1 MNILGVVTGLPLW
14 REALRGLAAILCNA
28 IYSIISLMFQV
39 FVTVAQANIFDET
52 TLAPIYQRVTLILTI
67 VMTFYITFEFIKY
80 IIQPDTMG
88 DKDKGVG
95 NIAVKI
101 VIVIVLIA
109 MVPKIF
115 SLAYNLQGRI
125 INQNVI
131 GKVILGSTD
140 QDYNKIGYEFSSDM
154 LGEFYKI
161 GECRNSSSKCQSTG
175 TKYDENIDK
184 IKTTGVVN
192 ILPGINDSEN
202 EDQGGIFENET
213 PAIDF
218 NGFMAI
224 IVGGLIVYILVLYSI
239 DLGVRYAQLLY
250 LQVIAPIA
258 IMGYLLPKKDGI
270 FQKWTKQCFTT
281 YLDVFIRLS
290 VIYFVLLLI
299 DMIGNNKTS
308 IFAGISGT
316 NGAIETFAYIAIV
329 LGLLL
334 FAQRAP
340 KLLQELFP
348 SSGAAG
354 IGMGLGAK
362 SRFEPAI
369 KAVKGIGNT
378 IGTGRRVA
386 GALGGFAAGTAV
398 GKGFGGRLRAGAAGA
413 KTGFDKN
420 RKGLL
425 NGSVYKRVQQAK
437 FAGEKKREE
446 EEEIV
451 ANAPVGTSRGR
462 ALNQS
467 LYKQEH
473 WANVAKEQDR
483 QLKHYDV
490 PKATMDALTSQI
502 DEMKQIKVLK
512 LAVKAAENRGAPAEE
527 IKTLDARYKAACQT
541 VRQQVVKN
549 GGNLETIL
557 QDQKNGKFLKFTYD
571 ELDANGFAKYETDST
586 GAVVYENGKPKK
598 IQHEV
603 TFQFDSG
610 DQNFASPTYTIA
622 HSEYEKAMSSD
633 VLKNIEVEINGS
645 KKKIG
650 SLTEE
655 EYITYIHKIKD
666 AMAAPKT
673 EFENSHEFEEA
684 HAFAKGGETSGKK

>member
-1 MNILGVVTGLPLW
+1 MLILGMPLW
-14 REALRGLAAILCNA
+14 RQALRGLGAIICNW
-28 IYSIISLMFQV
+28 IYGLISFLFQV
-39 FVTVAQANIFDET
+39 FVTVAQANIFDEN
-52 TLAPIYQRVTLILTI
+52 TLGPIYQRITLILTI
-67 VMTFYITFEFIKY
+67 VMTFYITFEFVKY

-88 DKDKGVG
+88 DKEKGIG
-95 NIAVKI
+95 NIGLKI
-101 VIVIVLIA
+101 IIVIVLIA
-109 MVPKIF
+109 MVPRIF
-115 SLAYNLQGRI
+115 SLAYSLQGRI
-125 INQNVI
+125 LNQNVI
-131 GKVILGSTD
+131 GKVILGSAK
-140 QDYNKIGYEFSSDM
+140 QDYNKIGNEFAADM
-154 LGEFYKI
+154 LETFYYPEEESNI
-161 GECRNSSSKCQSTG
+161 GTG
-175 TKYDENIDK
+175 TREQYEENMSDIRTK
-184 IKTTGVVN
+184 GKVN
-192 ILPGINDSEN
+192 ILPSITSPDTPS
-202 EDQGGIFENET
+202 GGSMPYIHF
-213 PAIDF
+213 D
-218 NGFMAI
+218 GLMAI
-224 IVGGLIVYILVLYSI
+224 VVGGLIVYILILYSI
-239 DLGVRYAQLLY
+239 DLGLRYAQLLY
-250 LQVIAPIA
+250 LQVMAPIA

-270 FQKWTKQCFTT
+270 FQKWTKQCLTT

-290 VIYFVLLLI
+290 LMYFALLLI
-299 DMIGNNKTS
+299 NLIGKNRGDL
-308 IFAGISGT
+308 FAGIPGT
-316 NGAIETFAYIAIV
+316 NGTVETFAYIAII

-334 FAQRAP
+334 FVQKAP
-340 KLLQELFP
+340 KLLQDLLGQ
-348 SSGAAG
+348 SSVAG

-362 SRFEPAI
+362 SRFEPTI
-369 KAVKGIGNT
+369 KAVKRTGNI

>member
-1 MNILGVVTGLPLW
+1 MLILGMPLW
-14 REALRGLAAILCNA
+14 RQALRGLGAIICNW
-28 IYSIISLMFQV
+28 IYGLISFLFQV
-39 FVTVAQANIFDET
+39 FVTVAQANIFDEN
-52 TLAPIYQRVTLILTI
+52 TLGPIYQRITLILTI
-67 VMTFYITFEFIKY
+67 VMTFYITFEFVKY

-88 DKDKGVG
+88 DKEKGIG
-95 NIAVKI
+95 NIGLKI
-101 VIVIVLIA
+101 IIVIVLIA
-109 MVPKIF
+109 MVPRIF
-115 SLAYNLQGRI
+115 SLAYSLQGRI
-125 INQNVI
+125 LNQNVI
-131 GKVILGSTD
+131 GKVILGSAK
-140 QDYNKIGYEFSSDM
+140 QDYNKIGNEFAADM
-154 LGEFYKI
+154 LETFYYPEEESNI
-161 GECRNSSSKCQSTG
+161 GTG
-175 TKYDENIDK
+175 TREQYEENMSDIRTK
-184 IKTTGVVN
+184 GKVN
-192 ILPGINDSEN
+192 ILPSITSPDTPS
-202 EDQGGIFENET
+202 GGSMPYIHF
-213 PAIDF
+213 D
-218 NGFMAI
+218 GLMAI
-224 IVGGLIVYILVLYSI
+224 VVGGLIVYILILYSI
-239 DLGVRYAQLLY
+239 DLGLRYAQLLY
-250 LQVIAPIA
+250 LQVMAPIA

-270 FQKWTKQCFTT
+270 FQKWTKQCLTT

-290 VIYFVLLLI
+290 LMYFALLLI
-299 DMIGNNKTS
+299 NLIGKNRGDL
-308 IFAGISGT
+308 FAGIPGT
-316 NGAIETFAYIAIV
+316 NGTVETFAYIAII

-334 FAQRAP
+334 FVQKAP
-340 KLLQELFP
+340 KLLQDLLGQ
-348 SSGAAG
+348 SSVAG

-362 SRFEPAI
+362 SRFEPTI
-369 KAVKGIGNT
+369 KAVKRTGNI

-650 SLTEE
+650 SLL
-655 EYITYIHKIKD
+655 
-666 AMAAPKT
+666 
-673 EFENSHEFEEA
+673 FLLL
-684 HAFAKGGETSGKK
+684 

>member
-1 MNILGVVTGLPLW
+1 MLILGMPLW
-14 REALRGLAAILCNA
+14 RQALRGLGAIICNW
-28 IYSIISLMFQV
+28 IYGLISFLFQV
-39 FVTVAQANIFDET
+39 FVTVAQANIFDEN
-52 TLAPIYQRVTLILTI
+52 TLGPIYQRITLILTI
-67 VMTFYITFEFIKY
+67 VMTFSITFEFVKY

-88 DKDKGVG
+88 DKEKGIG
-95 NIAVKI
+95 NIGLKI
-101 VIVIVLIA
+101 IIVIVLIA
-109 MVPKIF
+109 MVPRIF
-115 SLAYNLQGRI
+115 SLAYSLQGRI
-125 INQNVI
+125 LNQNVI
-131 GKVILGSTD
+131 GKVILGSAK
-140 QDYNKIGYEFSSDM
+140 QDYNKIGNEFAADM
-154 LGEFYKI
+154 LETFYYPEEESNI
-161 GECRNSSSKCQSTG
+161 GTG
-175 TKYDENIDK
+175 TREQYEENMSDIRTK
-184 IKTTGVVN
+184 GKVN
-192 ILPGINDSEN
+192 ILPSITSPDTPS
-202 EDQGGIFENET
+202 GGSMPYIHF
-213 PAIDF
+213 D
-218 NGFMAI
+218 GLMAI
-224 IVGGLIVYILVLYSI
+224 VVGGLIVYILILYSI
-239 DLGVRYAQLLY
+239 DLGLRYAQLLY
-250 LQVIAPIA
+250 LQVMAPIA

-270 FQKWTKQCFTT
+270 FQKWTKQCLTT

-290 VIYFVLLLI
+290 LMYFALLLI
-299 DMIGNNKTS
+299 NLIGKNRGDL
-308 IFAGISGT
+308 FAGIPGT
-316 NGAIETFAYIAIV
+316 NGTVETFAYIAII

-334 FAQRAP
+334 FVQKAP
-340 KLLQELFP
+340 KLLQDLLGQ
-348 SSGAAG
+348 SSVAG

-362 SRFEPAI
+362 SRFEPTI
-369 KAVKGIGNT
+369 KAVKRTGNI